1 MSGAEL
7 PRRKRMRLP
16 NYDYGTAGYYFVTV
30 CTQDNRCVLGT
41 GVGAGLARPELS
53 PVGQM
58 VREEAARLP
67 ERFPHVAVDKYVIMP
82 NHVHAILRLSASP
95 APTASLPEILGA
107 FKSLTT
113 RRWNQVRGVMGERL
127 WQRSYYDHVIGNQE
141 DYLRI
146 WQYIEENPAKG
157 REDTYYQPW

>member
-1 MSGAEL
+1 M
-7 PRRKRMRLP
+7 
-16 NYDYGTAGYYFVTV
+16 
-30 CTQDNRCVLGT
+30 
-41 GVGAGLARPELS
+41 PELS

-82 NHVHAILRLSASP
+82 NHVHAILRLSASS

-146 WQYIEENPAKG
+146 WQYIEENPAKW
-157 REDTYYQPW
+157 REDRYYQPW